1 MDAMLTHCAGLD
13 VHQKNIVVCVLTG
26 SLDDLPHSE
35 VRSFPTMT
43 KDLFAM
49 LKWLEEKGV
58 THIAMESTGIY
69 WKPVYN
75 ILEGYFEI
83 TLANAQRI
91 KNVPGRKTDIS
102 DAEWIAKLLRCG
114 LIEGSFVPPLPIREL
129 RDLTRLRKKLIGN
142 LTAEKNRIQKALES
156 SNVKLGTVIS
166 DVFGVSGRNLLTRLI
181 EQGYIDESD
190 IEHRVKGQ
198 VKKKA
203 SQLADSLFGTITE
216 HQIYLIRKSWKHIVF
231 LEQEIQ
237 EVDERMQTDYLSSFQ
252 EEVQLLQSMP
262 GINQTTAA
270 AILAE
275 IGVDMNQFPTAAHL
289 ASWAGVAPGNHESAG
304 KKKAPVPSRGIH
316 TSR

>member
-1 MDAMLTHCAGLD
+1 MGILRLR
-13 VHQKNIVVCVLTG
+13 
-26 SLDDLPHSE
+26 LP
-35 VRSFPTMT
+35 T
-43 KDLFAM
+43 
-49 LKWLEEKGV
+49 
-58 THIAMESTGIY
+58 
-69 WKPVYN
+69 
-75 ILEGYFEI
+75 
-83 TLANAQRI
+83 QRI

-114 LIEGSFVPPLPIREL
+114 LIEGSFVPPLPIRKL
-129 RDLTRLRKKLIGN
+129 RDLNRLRKKLIGS
-142 LTAEKNRIQKALES
+142 LTAEKNWIQKALES

-203 SQLADSLFGTITE
+203 SQLADSLFGTMNE
-216 HQIYLIRKSWKHIVF
+216 HQIYLILKSLKCIVF

-237 EVDERMQTDYLSSFQ
+237 ELDERIQTDSLSSFQ

-270 AILAE
+270 AIIAE
-275 IGVDMNQFPTAAHL
+275 IGVDMNRFPTAVHL
-289 ASWAGVAPGNHESAG
+289 AFWAGVAPGNHESAG
-304 KKKAPVPSRGIH
+304 KKSTRTILGNQHVKVALCEAAWAASRSRTCQLSVRFWKLASRRGKKKALLAIAHKILTYIYHMLSNKMKYIEASVV
-316 TSR
+316 